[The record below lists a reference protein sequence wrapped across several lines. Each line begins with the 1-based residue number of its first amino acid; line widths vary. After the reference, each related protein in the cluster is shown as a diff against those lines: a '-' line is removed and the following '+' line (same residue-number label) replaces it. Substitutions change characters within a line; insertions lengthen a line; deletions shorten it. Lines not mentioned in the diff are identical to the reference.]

1 MLKKTCGDTVAPVL
15 RAVRGV
21 AAGGLLRRPT
31 FPGVSMSK
39 IDRVRQNGFSL
50 IELLIVVSII
60 LVISAIAIPSY
71 LRSRLQANEA
81 SAVASVRLINTSAIS
96 YSSTYTTVGYPPSL
110 ADLGGANPCVASS
123 TAACFLD
130 ESVAQGTKSGYTFI
144 WTGDGATPSV
154 AYTLT
159 ATPAVL
165 GSSGQRQFCSDQTD
179 VIRFEQSGSG
189 CTSTS
194 SPIQ

>member
-1 MLKKTCGDTVAPVL
+1 MSIVD
-15 RAVRGV
+15 
-21 AAGGLLRRPT
+21 RR
-31 FPGVSMSK
+31 
-39 IDRVRQNGFSL
+39 RQNGFSL
-50 IELLIVVSII
+50 IELLIVVAII

-81 SAVASVRLINTSAIS
+81 SAVASVRLINTSAIT
-96 YSSTYTTVGYPPSL
+96 YSSTYNTVGYPAAL
-110 ADLGGANPCVASS
+110 INLGGANPCVASS
-123 TAACFLD
+123 TSACLLD
-130 ESVAQGTKSGYTFI
+130 DSVAQGSKSGYSFI

-159 ATPAVL
+159 ATPLVE

-189 CTSTS
+189 CTNTS

>member
-1 MLKKTCGDTVAPVL
+1 MFIVH
-15 RAVRGV
+15 R
-21 AAGGLLRRPT
+21 
-31 FPGVSMSK
+31 SK
-39 IDRVRQNGFSL
+39 QKGFSL
-50 IELLIVVSII
+50 IELLIVVAII

-96 YSSTYTTVGYPPSL
+96 YSSTYSTIGYPAAL
-110 ADLGGANPCVASS
+110 ANLGGTNPCVASS
-123 TAACFLD
+123 TSACLLD
-130 ESVAQGTKSGYTFI
+130 DSVALGTKSGYSFV

-154 AYTLT
+154 AYTLI
-159 ATPAVL
+159 ATPLVV

-194 SPIQ
+194 APIQ